1 MAYLLKFL
9 NLWKPI
15 KQSPKWAYNFNNE
28 YVLSRLFGGWG
39 QVRIKI
45 KKKIKYYVHLLI
57 SLCHCRKQNFK
68 LFLTSVRIFKIQVR
82 PS

>member
-1 MAYLLKFL
+1 MLMAYLLMCL

-28 YVLSRLFGGWG
+28 YVLSRIFGGWG

-45 KKKIKYYVHLLI
+45 FLKIKYYVHLLI
-57 SLCHCRKQNFK
+57 SLLPLQKAKF
-68 LFLTSVRIFKIQVR
+68 
-82 PS
+82 

>member
-1 MAYLLKFL
+1 MLMAYLLKFL

-28 YVLSRLFGGWG
+28 YVLSRFFGGWG

-45 KKKIKYYVHLLI
+45 LKKIKYYVHLLI
-57 SLCHCRKQNFK
+57 SLLPLQKAKF
-68 LFLTSVRIFKIQVR
+68 
-82 PS
+82 